1 MSKKWVQYNGKDWV
15 EVSGGSGGGGSS
27 HTHPNLSLLNSITSA
42 MVSAWNT
49 ASTWVS
55 TNGAAVLS
63 HLSDAVSHITASE
76 RSAWNAKYDIPTGG
90 TAGQVLKKT
99 ADGTAW
105 ANESGGGGGGGYYGV
120 RYVGSW
126 SVKTNTVAEITVD
139 SSNTTA
145 LLFSGTTSSITYS
158 ELIPL
163 DMLTESYVSYGISAS
178 NTNITIR
185 LKKTG
190 NTVYLTRSSTTAY
203 TIKVYAV

>member
-1 MSKKWVQYNGKDWV
+1 MKFAYFNGK
-15 EVSGGSGGGGSS
+15 EYEQTSSGGGGGST

-55 TNGAAVLS
+55 TNGATVLS
-63 HLSDAVSHITASE
+63 HLSNTVSHITATE
-76 RSAWNAKYDIPTGG
+76 RSAWNAKYDLPTGG
-90 TAGQVLKKT
+90 STGQVLKKT

-120 RYVGSW
+120 RYVGAW
-126 SVKTNTVAEITVD
+126 SVKTNTVAEITID
-139 SSNTTA
+139 STNTTA

-163 DMLTESYVSYGISAS
+163 NMLTESYVSYGISAS

-185 LKKTG
+185 LKKVG
-190 NTVYLTRSSTTAY
+190 DIVYLTRSSTTAY
-203 TIKVYAV
+203 TIKVYAI